1 MLINLT
7 NHPSSQWE
15 EAQLQA
21 AEQFGECVD
30 MPFPAID
37 PNASSDEID
46 ALAEEYFSKI
56 KELARES
63 NSTPVVHLMGEMTFL
78 FSLGNKLKDSGIRAV
93 ASTSIRSSIDLR
105 NGQKKIEFNF
115 VRFRDYY
122 LPQSTH
128 RNTSHGTE

>member
-21 AEQFGECVD
+21 AEQFGVCVD
-30 MPFPAID
+30 MPFPVID
-37 PNASSDEID
+37 PNASFDEID
-46 ALAEEYFSKI
+46 ILAEEYFSKI
-56 KELARES
+56 EELAREKS
-63 NSTPVVHLMGEMTFL
+63 STPVVHLMGEMTFL
-78 FSLGNKLKDSGIRAV
+78 FSLANKLKDSGIRTI
-93 ASTSIRSSIDLR
+93 ASTSKRSSIDLG

-122 LPQSTH
+122 LP
-128 RNTSHGTE
+128 